1 MQIAYLTLITKSA
14 YASNISLTFMGR
26 ESLAQEEQTLSDL
39 LKALLQRERHKPW
52 AHLVS
57 MVEQMVLEW
66 N

>member
-1 MQIAYLTLITKSA
+1 ME
-14 YASNISLTFMGR
+14 R

-66 N
+66 NWSFKKQKMN